1 MKTSELTKTEF
12 EILMLLKQHRG
23 QVVDARTIY
32 ERVWRQRY
40 LPSAQNT
47 VSVHMLH
54 LRRKLGKTLSIRTVW
69 GRGYTLD

>member
-1 MKTSELTKTEF
+1 MKLTKTEN
-12 EILMLLKQHRG
+12 EILALLRRHRG

-32 ERVWRQRY
+32 EQVWGQRF

-47 VSVHMLH
+47 VTVHVLH
-54 LRRKLGKTLSIRTVW
+54 LRRKLKGTEIIRTVW